1 MRLDIGGNNFVECV
15 TDLPLVSRVND
26 ATPNDS
32 DKTFTVPD
40 GYLWKLN
47 SMLVTLVTSA
57 DVGNRQIVIEAK
69 NELGAIVGRMSAGAV
84 QAASTTRYYS
94 IMQGIYR
101 ETSFVNNDI
110 QIPLPMDTYL
120 PAGYSLR
127 VYDSAAIA
135 AAADDMTVG
144 MSIKLFKV

>member
-1 MRLDIGGNNFVECV
+1 MVE
-15 TDLPLVSRVND
+15 LPVISRVSD
-26 ATPNDS
+26 ATANDS
-32 DKTFTVPD
+32 DKTFTVPA
-40 GYLWKLN
+40 GYMWKLN
-47 SMLVTLVTSA
+47 SMLITLVTSA
-57 DVGNRQIVIEAK
+57 AVGNRQIVIEAL
-69 NELGAIVGRMSAGAV
+69 NEAGAIVGRMSAGAV

-101 ETSFVNNDI
+101 ETAFVNNDI
-110 QIPLPMDTYL
+110 QIPLPVDTYL